1 MRKTMRKR
9 NNKRKGRRP
18 FMDKELEKEAV
29 TEEELTEETNEES
42 AEQAPEQ
49 ESTDSAEQEAEAPEE
64 SAEEKLQK
72 ELDEQKDKYLR
83 LLAEY
88 DNFRKR
94 SAKERLELM
103 ETAKGD
109 AVSEILPVLD
119 NFERALGTETQDEAY
134 KSGVE
139 MIFKQFGDALSKLG
153 VEVIDPTGQEFDP
166 NIANAVN
173 QIEDE
178 NLGEN
183 VVAQTFQ
190 KGYKVGGR
198 VIRYAMVVVANP

>member
-1 MRKTMRKR
+1 
-9 NNKRKGRRP
+9 
-18 FMDKELEKEAV
+18 MDKELEKEAV
-29 TEEELTEETNEES
+29 TEEELTEETKKENPEETT
-42 AEQAPEQ
+42 EQAAADNTDEQ
-49 ESTDSAEQEAEAPEE
+49 EPEAAEE

-119 NFERALGTETQDEAY
+119 NFERALDTETQDEAY

>member
-1 MRKTMRKR
+1 M
-9 NNKRKGRRP
+9 G
-18 FMDKELEKEAV
+18 DEKKKDPV
-29 TEEELTEETNEES
+29 TEEEEIQIAEEQSTEAEENTEAEET
-42 AEQAPEQ
+42 QAPEEEQ
-49 ESTDSAEQEAEAPEE
+49 AEEQSE
-64 SAEEKLQK
+64 EEKLTA
-72 ELDEQKDKYLR
+72 ELADQKDKYLR
-83 LLAEY
+83 LMAEY

-103 ETAKGD
+103 ETAKGN

-119 NFERALGTETQDEAY
+119 NFERALATETQDEAY

-139 MIFKQFGDALSKLG
+139 MIFKQFSDALAKLG

-166 NIANAVN
+166 NVANAVN

-183 VVAQTFQ
+183 IVAQTFQ
-190 KGYKVGGR
+190 KGYKVGGK

>member
-1 MRKTMRKR
+1 M
-9 NNKRKGRRP
+9 G
-18 FMDKELEKEAV
+18 DEKKKDPV
-29 TEEELTEETNEES
+29 TEEEEIQTAEEQSTEAEENTEAEETEAEKADEQAEEKSGEKAQELTEE
-42 AEQAPEQ
+42 
-49 ESTDSAEQEAEAPEE
+49 
-64 SAEEKLQK
+64 EKLTA
-72 ELDEQKDKYLR
+72 ELADQKDKYLR
-83 LLAEY
+83 LMAEY

-103 ETAKGD
+103 ETAKGN

-119 NFERALGTETQDEAY
+119 NFERALATETQDEAY

-139 MIFKQFGDALSKLG
+139 MIFKQFSDALAKLG

-166 NIANAVN
+166 NVANAVN

-183 VVAQTFQ
+183 IVAQTFQ
-190 KGYKVGGR
+190 KGYKVGGK

>member
-1 MRKTMRKR
+1 MRKR
-9 NNKRKGRRP
+9 NNKRKGRRS

-29 TEEELTEETNEES
+29 TEEKLTEETKKENLDETTEQAAADDTDEQEPETAEES
-42 AEQAPEQ
+42 AEV
-49 ESTDSAEQEAEAPEE
+49 
-64 SAEEKLQK
+64 KLQK